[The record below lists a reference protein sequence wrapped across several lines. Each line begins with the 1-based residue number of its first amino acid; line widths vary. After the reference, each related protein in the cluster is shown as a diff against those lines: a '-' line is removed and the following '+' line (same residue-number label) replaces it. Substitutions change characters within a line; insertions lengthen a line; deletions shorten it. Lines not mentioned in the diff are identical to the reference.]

1 MLFPPAWEHRF
12 MTTVEI
18 TRPLFKPLRTDPC
31 FCGSGMRFKSC
42 CGSMAEPR
50 KPPHGVHVVPNYLPP
65 EACAQWVDYLESQHG
80 RPLAV
85 HSLDETDGSRLSRE
99 QISGRITDKVEQG
112 RLEPAINDIAAQAF
126 RTHVAEAMCRQI
138 QWFEK
143 PQVLRYE
150 SGGLYGPH
158 ADSDHFVSAKSHW
171 RKVIDRDVSLLLYL
185 NEEFAGGT
193 LNFRQFNYTYR
204 PRTGDLLCFPS
215 GGQYAHEALPVTSGI
230 RYVIVSWA
238 AFRDEP
244 RVLDMRPSESIDL
257 EP

>member
-1 MLFPPAWEHRF
+1 

-18 TRPLFKPLRTDPC
+18 TRPLFKPLRTDSC
-31 FCGSGMRFKSC
+31 FCGSGLRFKSC
-42 CGSMAEPR
+42 CGSMVEPR
-50 KPPHGVHVVPNYLPP
+50 NPPHGVHIIPGYLPP
-65 EACAQWVDYLESQHG
+65 QTCKQWVSYLESQHG

-85 HSLDETDGSRLSRE
+85 HSLDEAEPSGLSKER
-99 QISGRITDKVEQG
+99 ISGRITDKVEQG
-112 RLEPAINDIAAQAF
+112 DLENAITGVVAHAF
-126 RTHVAEAMCRQI
+126 RTPVAVAMSRQI
-138 QWFEK
+138 QWFER

-150 SGGLYGPH
+150 PGGQYGPH
-158 ADSDHFVSAKSHW
+158 ADSDHFIPAESHW

-185 NEEFAGGT
+185 NEDFAGGG

-215 GGQYAHEALPVTSGI
+215 GGHYAHEALPVKSGI

-244 RVLDMRPSESIDL
+244 RVLELRPSESIDL

>member
-1 MLFPPAWEHRF
+1 

-18 TRPLFKPLRTDPC
+18 TRPLFKPLRTDSC
-31 FCGSGMRFKSC
+31 FCGSGVRFKSC

-50 KPPHGVHVVPNYLPP
+50 NPPHGVHIIPNYLPP
-65 EACAQWVDYLESQHG
+65 ETCRLWVSHLESQHG

-85 HSLDETDGSRLSRE
+85 HSLDETGPSRLARE
-99 QISGRITDKVEQG
+99 RISGRITDKVEQG
-112 RLEPAINDIAAQAF
+112 NLENAITGVVAQAF
-126 RTHVAEAMCRQI
+126 QTTVAAAMSRSV

-150 SGGLYGPH
+150 PGGLYGPH
-158 ADSDHFVSAKSHW
+158 ADSDHFIAAENHW

-185 NEEFAGGT
+185 NQEFEGGG
-193 LNFRQFNYTYR
+193 LSFRQFNYTYR
-204 PRTGDLLCFPS
+204 PRAGDLLCFPS
-215 GGQYAHEALPVTSGI
+215 SGQYAHEALPVKSGI

-244 RVLDMRPSESIDL
+244 RVLELRPSESIDL

>member
-1 MLFPPAWEHRF
+1 

-18 TRPLFKPLRTDPC
+18 TRPPFKPLRTDPC

-42 CGSMAEPR
+42 CGSLAEPR
-50 KPPHGVHVVPNYLPP
+50 NPPHGVRIVPSYLPP
-65 EACAQWVDYLESQHG
+65 ETCAQWVGYLKSQHG
-80 RPLAV
+80 SPLLVLSPDPTDASRP
-85 HSLDETDGSRLSRE
+85 STERS
-99 QISGRITDKVEQG
+99 SGRIADKIEQG
-112 RLEPAINDIAAQAF
+112 GLEQAISGIVARAF
-126 RTHVAEAMCRQI
+126 QTHVAKAMCRQI

-150 SGGLYGPH
+150 SGGLYRRH
-158 ADSDHFVSAKSHW
+158 ADSDHFISAKSHW

-185 NEEFAGGT
+185 NEEFAGGG
-193 LNFRQFNYTYR
+193 LSFRQFNYTYR

-215 GGQYAHEALPVTSGI
+215 SGQYEHEALPVTSGI